1 MHKKLTLRFKKAKN
15 RYKMDQNEKLKHK

>member
-15 RYKMDQNEKLKHK
+15 RYKMDQNERLKHK